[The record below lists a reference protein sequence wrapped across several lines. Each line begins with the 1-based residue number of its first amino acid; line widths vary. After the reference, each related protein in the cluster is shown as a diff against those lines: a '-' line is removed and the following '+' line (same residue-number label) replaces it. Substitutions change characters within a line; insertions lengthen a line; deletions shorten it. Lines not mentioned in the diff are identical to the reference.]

1 MERLPSGLECRG
13 KHEMDDRKRSKGSG
27 QPRKV
32 RFRTMI
38 YLSAHGRTG
47 AETIPAHSPV
57 IRKGRGARSGEEMEL
72 KARIQD
78 PARPV
83 IFYELIPPKAG
94 ASAELETQ
102 LQLVRD
108 LSETVDAINIPEII
122 EESRQGERRAR
133 LPKRIEPRVFARAIQ
148 EAVGMETVVN
158 RVTVRETAER
168 QRDWFQETYERYGV
182 RNVILVGGE
191 AAAIEYPGPS
201 VLEAGDLA
209 SATGLDFFLGGIAI
223 PSRSREAARIRSKYE
238 HGLRFFTTQV
248 LVDPNDTVDLLQT
261 LNGLDVRIFLSFAP
275 ITNLR
280 DVEFLE
286 WLGVDVPRNVAW
298 GVEQAGGPAQAAEKM
313 TAMASRVLTDIFD
326 NLPSHPP
333 ALGMNV
339 EQITRRTHAAARRM
353 LTELSGVYP
362 RYVRMREVVSRG
374 SGT

>member
-1 MERLPSGLECRG
+1 MN
-13 KHEMDDRKRSKGSG
+13 D
-27 QPRKV
+27 
-32 RFRTMI
+32 
-38 YLSAHGRTG
+38 
-47 AETIPAHSPV
+47 
-57 IRKGRGARSGEEMEL
+57 
-72 KARIQD
+72 
-78 PARPV
+78 
-83 IFYELIPPKAG
+83 
-94 ASAELETQ
+94 
-102 LQLVRD
+102 
-108 LSETVDAINIPEII
+108 
-122 EESRQGERRAR
+122 
-133 LPKRIEPRVFARAIQ
+133 
-148 EAVGMETVVN
+148 
-158 RVTVRETAER
+158 TAC
-168 QRDWFQETYERYGV
+168 G
-182 RNVILVGGE
+182 NVILVGGE

-209 SATGLDFFLGGIAI
+209 SAAGLDFFLGGIAI

-248 LVDPNDTVDLLQT
+248 LVDPNDTVDLLQA

-339 EQITRRTHAAARRM
+339 GTDHAANARSRQKNAHGTERSLSALRSEARSGEQGIGNIEQARR
-353 LTELSGVYP
+353 L
-362 RYVRMREVVSRG
+362 
-374 SGT
+374 

>member
-1 MERLPSGLECRG
+1 
-13 KHEMDDRKRSKGSG
+13 
-27 QPRKV
+27 
-32 RFRTMI
+32 
-38 YLSAHGRTG
+38 
-47 AETIPAHSPV
+47 
-57 IRKGRGARSGEEMEL
+57 MEL

-83 IFYELIPPKAG
+83 IFFELIPPKAG

-102 LQLVRD
+102 LELVRD

-122 EESRQGERRAR
+122 EESRQGERRTR
-133 LPKRIEPRVFARAIQ
+133 LPERIEPRVFARAIQ

-158 RVTVRETAER
+158 RVTVRETAET

-191 AAAIEYPGPS
+191 SAATEYSGPS
-201 VLEAGDLA
+201 VLEAGELA
-209 SATGLDFFLGGIAI
+209 SATGIDFFLGGIAI

-248 LVDPNDTVDLLQT
+248 LFDPNDTVDLLQA
-261 LNGLDVRIFLSFAP
+261 LNGLDVRIFLSFSP

-298 GVEQAGGPAQAAEKM
+298 GIEQAGEPAKAAEKT
-313 TAMASRVLTDIFD
+313 TAMASRILTDIFD

-339 EQITRRTHAAARRM
+339 EQITRRTHAAARKM

-362 RYVRMREVVSRG
+362 RHIRG
-374 SGT
+374 RGVGSKE

>member
-1 MERLPSGLECRG
+1 
-13 KHEMDDRKRSKGSG
+13 
-27 QPRKV
+27 
-32 RFRTMI
+32 
-38 YLSAHGRTG
+38 
-47 AETIPAHSPV
+47 
-57 IRKGRGARSGEEMEL
+57 MEL

-83 IFYELIPPKAG
+83 IFFELIPPKAG

-102 LQLVRD
+102 LELVRD

-122 EESRQGERRAR
+122 EESRQGERRTR
-133 LPKRIEPRVFARAIQ
+133 LPERIEPRVFARAIQ

-158 RVTVRETAER
+158 RVTVRETAET

-191 AAAIEYPGPS
+191 SAATEYFGPS
-201 VLEAGDLA
+201 VLEAGELA
-209 SATGLDFFLGGIAI
+209 SATGIDFFLGGIAI

-248 LVDPNDTVDLLQT
+248 LFDPNDTVDLLQA
-261 LNGLDVRIFLSFAP
+261 LNGLDVRIFLSFSP

-298 GVEQAGGPAQAAEKM
+298 GIEQAGEPAKAAEKT
-313 TAMASRVLTDIFD
+313 TAMASRILTDIFD

-333 ALGMNV
+333 ALGMNI
-339 EQITRRTHAAARRM
+339 EQITRRTHAAARKM

-362 RYVRMREVVSRG
+362 RHIRG
-374 SGT
+374 RGVGSKE